1 MPSCE
6 LTYASLSLVGPP
18 PTEVPSRE
26 ITHVYARRRD
36 LHLHFHPRLL
46 HCSLDL
52 LLRRHLPLRDRGALR
67 PPERY
72 GFIVANLV
80 DPTT

>member
-1 MPSCE
+1 MS
-6 LTYASLSLVGPP
+6 TLV
-18 PTEVPSRE
+18 
-26 ITHVYARRRD
+26 ARD

-52 LLRRHLPLRDRGALR
+52 LLRRHLPLPDRGALR

>member
-1 MPSCE
+1 MS
-6 LTYASLSLVGPP
+6 SLMLLYRSSGLLPRRCLLVRSLMSTLV
-18 PTEVPSRE
+18 
-26 ITHVYARRRD
+26 ARD
-36 LHLHFHPRLL
+36 LHFHFHPRLL